1 MKARLI
7 RRRETMTDLLGPELM
22 LGTNNPRSSHI

>member
-22 LGTNNPRSSHI
+22 LGNE